1 MSNSITLAIKASQHR
16 QNLPLSDP
24 EQVIL
29 QTKVVKE
36 VEMPEDKEE

>member
-1 MSNSITLAIKASQHR
+1 VSNSINLAIKASQLR
-16 QNLPLSDP
+16 QGIPLSDP

-36 VEMPEDKEE
+36 VEMPKDEDE

>member
-1 MSNSITLAIKASQHR
+1 MSGSINLAIKASQLR
-16 QNLPLSDP
+16 QSLPLSDP

-36 VEMPEDKEE
+36 METTTDD